1 MENIMSPLFLSL
13 RVGLLSTIIVFVLA
27 TSLTHFLNDK
37 TFKGKIL
44 LESILLLPLVLPPT
58 VIGFGLIILFGK
70 NGPFGIILEKTFDMS
85 VFFSWIGAV
94 IASVIVS
101 FPLMYQSAKAAFKK
115 VDLRMIQVAQTMGI
129 PNWKIFWTITFP
141 LALPGITSGTVL
153 AFARGI
159 GEFGATLMIAG
170 YIPGKTDTIP
180 LAIYFAVEGGNM
192 KLALT
197 LVAIILIVGLLA
209 ITWLNY
215 WGERNH

>member
-1 MENIMSPLFLSL
+1 MSPLFLSL
-13 RVGLLSTIIVFVLA
+13 RVGLLSTVIVFVIA

-44 LESILLLPLVLPPT
+44 LESLLLLPLVLPPT

-70 NGPFGIILEKTFDMS
+70 NGPFGILLEKALGVS

-129 PNWKIFWTITFP
+129 SNWKIFWTITFP

-197 LVAIILIVGLLA
+197 LVGIILIVGLSA